1 MEGVCTMNLMF
12 AVYPIGPCAGS
23 VLPDVVQEVL
33 GQIEDLMIS
42 CVPLE
47 SDTTKP
53 SVKVLRNCSKLCP
66 CIAMILWG
74 HARYVLSS

>member
-12 AVYPIGPCAGS
+12 AVYPIGPFAGS

-33 GQIEDLMIS
+33 RQIEDLAIS
-42 CVPLE
+42 CITLE

-53 SVKVLRNCSKLCP
+53 SVKVHRNCSKLCP